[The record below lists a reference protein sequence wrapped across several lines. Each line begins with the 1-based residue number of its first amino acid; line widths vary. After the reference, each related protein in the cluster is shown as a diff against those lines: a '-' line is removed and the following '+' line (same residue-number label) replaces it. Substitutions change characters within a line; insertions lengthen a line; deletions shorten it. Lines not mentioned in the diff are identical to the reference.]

1 MSPSR
6 KPPAERRALDVI
18 CLGRL
23 AVDLYAQQ
31 LGARLEDVASMAK
44 YLGGSSANI
53 AFGCARLGLRAAMAS
68 RVGDDHMGRFLKETL
83 AAEGC
88 DVSHVSVDP
97 DRLSALVLLGIRDR
111 ETFPLVFYRQNCADM
126 AVRDEDVE
134 EPFIAS
140 SRAFLVTGTHLSTEH
155 VHQVSSLALQ
165 RARRHGVAT
174 VLDIDYRPVLWG
186 LTQPAA
192 GEQRFVRSHRVT
204 AHLQEMLPRF
214 DLVVGTEEEFRIA
227 GGHEDLIQSLRAVRA
242 LTPAAL
248 VVKLGPRGCA
258 VFEGDVPARMAEEQ
272 VVPGFPVKVMNVLG
286 AGDAFMAGL
295 LKGWLTG
302 ASWREAARMANAC
315 GALVVT
321 RHACSAS
328 MPTPDELEYFMAR
341 PGLDRPDQDAHLARL
356 HRVSGKRKSWD
367 DLAVLA
373 FDHRAQFEDLAREA
387 GAPEGRIPVLK
398 QLLVHAAAET
408 EEALRLQG
416 HVGALLDGT
425 YGEDAL
431 FAASGRGWWLGRPVE
446 VPGSRPIEFEGGRSI
461 GSRLASWPREQVVKC
476 LVRYH
481 PDEPANLRTEQET
494 QLRALYDAVQAS
506 GHELLLEVIPPTDI
520 PCDDRTIARAL
531 DRIYQVGIF
540 PEWWKL
546 APMSRETWKQVD
558 DLIARR
564 DPWCRGVLVLG
575 LNAPIQELV
584 AGFRDAA
591 ASRTCRGFA
600 VGRTIWHEPSREW
613 LAGRIGDADLV
624 SRARASFETLI
635 REWRAARS
643 GRKEATR

>member
-1 MSPSR
+1 MSPSQT
-6 KPPAERRALDVI
+6 PPADRRPVDVI

-31 LGARLEDVASMAK
+31 LGARLEDATSMAK

-165 RARRHGVAT
+165 RARRH
-174 VLDIDYRPVLWG
+174 
-186 LTQPAA
+186 
-192 GEQRFVRSHRVT
+192 RVT

-227 GGHEDLIQSLRAVRA
+227 GGREDLVQSLRAVRA

-258 VFEGDVPARMAEEQ
+258 VFEGDVPARMEEEH

-315 GALVVT
+315 GALVVA

-356 HRVSGKRKSWD
+356 HRVSGKRKRWD

-373 FDHRAQFEDLAREA
+373 FDHRAQFKDLAREA
-387 GAPEGRIPVLK
+387 GAPEERIPELK
-398 QLLVHAAAET
+398 KLLVRAAAET

-416 HVGALLDGT
+416 HVGALIDDT

-481 PDEPANLRTEQET
+481 PDEPADLRMEQET
-494 QLRALYDAVQAS
+494 QLRALYDAVQLS
-506 GHELLLEVIPPTDI
+506 GHELLLEVIPPTDV

-531 DRIYQVGIF
+531 DRIYQAGIY

-546 APMSRETWKQVD
+546 APMSRETWNQVD
-558 DLIARR
+558 DLLARR

-575 LNAPIQELV
+575 LNAPIQELA
-584 AGFRDAA
+584 AGFREAA
-591 ASRTCRGFA
+591 ASRNCRGFA
-600 VGRTIWHEPSREW
+600 VGRTIWHGPSRDW
-613 LAGRIGDADLV
+613 LAGRIGDAELV
-624 SRARASFETLI
+624 SRARASFEALI

-643 GRKEATR
+643 GRKEATA

>member
-1 MSPSR
+1 
-6 KPPAERRALDVI
+6 
-18 CLGRL
+18 
-23 AVDLYAQQ
+23 
-31 LGARLEDVASMAK
+31 
-44 YLGGSSANI
+44 
-53 AFGCARLGLRAAMAS
+53 
-68 RVGDDHMGRFLKETL
+68 
-83 AAEGC
+83 
-88 DVSHVSVDP
+88 
-97 DRLSALVLLGIRDR
+97 
-111 ETFPLVFYRQNCADM
+111 
-126 AVRDEDVE
+126 
-134 EPFIAS
+134 
-140 SRAFLVTGTHLSTEH
+140 
-155 VHQVSSLALQ
+155 
-165 RARRHGVAT
+165 
-174 VLDIDYRPVLWG
+174 
-186 LTQPAA
+186 
-192 GEQRFVRSHRVT
+192 
-204 AHLQEMLPRF
+204 
-214 DLVVGTEEEFRIA
+214 
-227 GGHEDLIQSLRAVRA
+227 
-242 LTPAAL
+242 
-248 VVKLGPRGCA
+248 
-258 VFEGDVPARMAEEQ
+258 
-272 VVPGFPVKVMNVLG
+272 MNVLG

-315 GALVVT
+315 GALVVA

-356 HRVSGKRKSWD
+356 HRVSGKRKNWD

-373 FDHRAQFEDLAREA
+373 FDHRAQFKDLAREA
-387 GAPEGRIPVLK
+387 GAAEERIPDLK
-398 QLLVHAAAET
+398 RLLVRAAAET

-446 VPGSRPIEFEGGRSI
+446 VPGSRPLEFEGGRSI

-481 PDEPANLRTEQET
+481 PDEPADLRTEQET
-494 QLRALYDAVQAS
+494 QLSALYDAVQAS

-531 DRIYQVGIF
+531 DRLYQAGIY

-546 APMSRETWKQVD
+546 APMSRESWSQVD
-558 DLIARR
+558 DLLARR

-584 AGFRDAA
+584 AGFREAA

-600 VGRTIWHEPSREW
+600 VGRTIWHEPSRDW
-613 LAGRIGDADLV
+613 LAGRIGDAELV

-643 GRKEATR
+643 GRKEATA